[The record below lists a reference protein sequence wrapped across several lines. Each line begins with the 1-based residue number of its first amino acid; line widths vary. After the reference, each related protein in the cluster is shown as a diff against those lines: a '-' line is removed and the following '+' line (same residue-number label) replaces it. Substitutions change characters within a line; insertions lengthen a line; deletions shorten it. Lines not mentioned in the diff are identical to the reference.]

1 MRVHQTGWEGRQRIP
16 IVGSR
21 MGKRRSKHAHFNQGF
36 FRDEGEHSLEKGEEE
51 GEEEKTKEG

>member
-1 MRVHQTGWEGRQRIP
+1 
-16 IVGSR
+16 